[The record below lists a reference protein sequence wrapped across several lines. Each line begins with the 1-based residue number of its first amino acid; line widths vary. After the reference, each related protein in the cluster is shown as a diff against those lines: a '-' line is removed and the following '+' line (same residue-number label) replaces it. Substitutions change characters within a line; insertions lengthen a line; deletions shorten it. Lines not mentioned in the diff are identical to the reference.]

1 MPEKGEELM
10 VENINKDE
18 VVKDLSGMSNEDKA
32 KAWMD
37 SVRTGVNSL
46 LDVYLP
52 ISKIGYVG
60 VHYTPDKTK
69 AASVVISVKFEFDKT
84 IDTTKQIV
92 SE

>member
-1 MPEKGEELM
+1 MA
-10 VENINKDE
+10 ENE
-18 VVKDLSGMSNEDKA
+18 VVKDLSGMSSEDKA
-32 KAWMD
+32 AAWMD

-46 LDVYLP
+46 LDAYLP

-69 AASVVISVKFEFDKT
+69 ADAVVISVKFEFDKT
-84 IDTTKQIV
+84 IDTTKQIG

>member
-1 MPEKGEELM
+1 MA
-10 VENINKDE
+10 ENE
-18 VVKDLSGMSNEDKA
+18 AVKDLSGMSSEDKA
-32 KAWMD
+32 AAWVD

-46 LDVYLP
+46 LDAYLP

-69 AASVVISVKFEFDKT
+69 ADAVVISVKFEFDKT
-84 IDTTKQIV
+84 IDTTKQIG